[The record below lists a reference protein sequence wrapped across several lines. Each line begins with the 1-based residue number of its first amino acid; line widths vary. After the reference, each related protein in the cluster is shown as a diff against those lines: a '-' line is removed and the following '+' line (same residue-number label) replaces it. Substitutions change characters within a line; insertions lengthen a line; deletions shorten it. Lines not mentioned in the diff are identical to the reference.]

1 VKKTFSHMHA
11 RALSHAT
18 ERLDR
23 VEQAMRT
30 VVGDIDI
37 QRTHTTG
44 HHGNEIVVL
53 EARSMDAAAIE
64 DLFRRLPQDDLAEL
78 RRTSDA
84 RIDPSCVFHM
94 RVDKQEAYAG
104 DVRLAETDDAIAL
117 RLKVRSYPA
126 KEEVAKR
133 LVAEF
138 LADAAGAASSS

>member
-1 VKKTFSHMHA
+1 
-11 RALSHAT
+11 
-18 ERLDR
+18 
-23 VEQAMRT
+23 MRT

-53 EARSMDAAAIE
+53 EARSTDAGAIE
-64 DLFRRLPQDDLAEL
+64 DVFRTLSQDELAEL

-84 RIDPSCVFHM
+84 RVGPSCVFHM

-104 DVRLAETDDAIAL
+104 NVRLADTDDAIAL

-138 LADAAGAASSS
+138 LSDAYGDMSSS

>member
-1 VKKTFSHMHA
+1 MKKTFSHMHA
-11 RALSHAT
+11 RALCHAT

-53 EARSMDAAAIE
+53 EARSTDAGAIE
-64 DLFRRLPQDDLAEL
+64 DVFRTLSQDELAEL

-84 RIDPSCVFHM
+84 RVGPSCVFHM

-104 DVRLAETDDAIAL
+104 NVRLADTDDAIAL

-138 LADAAGAASSS
+138 LSDAYGDMSSS